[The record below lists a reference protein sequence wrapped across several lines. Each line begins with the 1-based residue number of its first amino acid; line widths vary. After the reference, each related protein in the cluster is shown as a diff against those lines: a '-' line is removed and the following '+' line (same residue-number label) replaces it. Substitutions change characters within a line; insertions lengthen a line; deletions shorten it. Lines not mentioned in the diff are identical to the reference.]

1 MEKDTQITA
10 QSSLDYDMN
19 EKKKKQNTWYLG
31 SVPTVASVIWPNT
44 KISFLRWDATVT
56 NLRNVALA

>member
-1 MEKDTQITA
+1 MEKDTQIIA

-19 EKKKKQNTWYLG
+19 KKKKKHWYLG
-31 SVPTVASVIWPNT
+31 SVPTVASVILPNT

-56 NLRNVALA
+56 NLKNAALA